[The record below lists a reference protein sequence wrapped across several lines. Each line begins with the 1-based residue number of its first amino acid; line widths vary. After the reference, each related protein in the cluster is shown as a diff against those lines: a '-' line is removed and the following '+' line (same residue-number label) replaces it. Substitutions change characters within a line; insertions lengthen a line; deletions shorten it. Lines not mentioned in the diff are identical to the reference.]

1 MRATYADRCSS
12 RCVRQFTELLGR
24 RLHTREGLHR
34 RERAVVFALIPSD
47 VWVAATIAVGVEYSA
62 IAHHV
67 GLAVVVAIMFGLC
80 GYIAVETISDEV
92 G

>member
-1 MRATYADRCSS
+1 M
-12 RCVRQFTELLGR
+12 
-24 RLHTREGLHR
+24 
-34 RERAVVFALIPSD
+34 FALIPSD